1 MTQQPTSQSPYPTNK
16 IQQEVGRNL
25 GQTIG
30 QMYDSQALSVQEVR
44 EGGVFVAGNVIFQN
58 SRAGS
63 VQPTLY
69 RAEREPPSLLP
80 YLANRSEQEF
90 ELGKAFQKFMKQIP
104 PRPLVCVI
112 HGDEFQSHDKFLE
125 RLQKLS
131 LPRLLGFDFNQTVVK
146 EYPLHWP
153 SGLKNVD
160 ELSERLCKN
169 LADSVLGRSFASLED
184 INEIFC
190 KYPAPI
196 IIHTH
201 LLTED
206 WQQQGSKI
214 LNKILEFWQNWPELT
229 PDQNLIICLSI
240 KYQVKRRSNS
250 EKPGFRWLLSCWTR
264 FFRQHGCRRTNK
276 KINDQIKA
284 LATSDL
290 KRFPHLSLIVLSELT
305 NISRMHVENWV
316 RDEATKQFVGE
327 EMIERLIDAVRE
339 MFDSW
344 EEKTSSSSIP
354 MDDLADNLTH
364 LLKSLTVTR
373 GELA

>member
-1 MTQQPTSQSPYPTNK
+1 
-16 IQQEVGRNL
+16 
-25 GQTIG
+25 
-30 QMYDSQALSVQEVR
+30 
-44 EGGVFVAGNVIFQN
+44 
-58 SRAGS
+58 
-63 VQPTLY
+63 
-69 RAEREPPSLLP
+69 
-80 YLANRSEQEF
+80 
-90 ELGKAFQKFMKQIP
+90 
-104 PRPLVCVI
+104 
-112 HGDEFQSHDKFLE
+112 
-125 RLQKLS
+125 LQKLS